1 MHSNTMRKG
10 SFTVKHKDPD
20 LKTDHKKK
28 VNINIKLPAVIHEKG
43 RCITVTA
50 GYGDNECVGIGSAGG
65 VDSIHST
72 GSDVYDG
79 VHSTGRGVHSAG
91 SSVGDGGNSVMNRQ
105 DSLIS
110 TPGLVDKASPTSSR
124 CLSGDV
130 GMERCKQIPEIVA
143 SSKQQRSRCISPIML
158 KDAGIDENDV
168 GTIRYNR
175 VSEPILPL
183 EDRER
188 RKSPMMVKGGG
199 VGGFSIGAARLL
211 DSGENYEGSSFR
223 PSLPRIAVSKGNFA
237 NFYCRFY

>member
-1 MHSNTMRKG
+1 MRKG

-20 LKTDHKKK
+20 LKTDRKRN

-43 RCITVTA
+43 RCITVVTA
-50 GYGDNECVGIGSAGG
+50 GIGSAGG

-110 TPGLVDKASPTSSR
+110 TPGLVDKASPISSQ

-211 DSGENYEGSSFR
+211 DSGGNYEGSSFR

-237 NFYCRFY
+237 NLYCHFY

>member
-1 MHSNTMRKG
+1 M
-10 SFTVKHKDPD
+10 
-20 LKTDHKKK
+20 
-28 VNINIKLPAVIHEKG
+28 
-43 RCITVTA
+43 CIR
-50 GYGDNECVGIGSAGG
+50 
-65 VDSIHST
+65 DS
-72 GSDVYDG
+72 
-79 VHSTGRGVHSAG
+79 HSTGRGVHSAG
-91 SSVGDGGNSVMNRQ
+91 SSVGDDGNSVMNRQ

-188 RKSPMMVKGGG
+188 RKSPMMIYVSPYLPM
-199 VGGFSIGAARLL
+199 VVWVLILDYICLL
-211 DSGENYEGSSFR
+211 YTSPSPRDATLSRMPSS
-223 PSLPRIAVSKGNFA
+223 A
-237 NFYCRFY
+237 